1 MNQATP
7 HTLVVAD
14 TPAVPGTSMS
24 ERMRTLLFLNG
35 VGLLILAIFI
45 GWIWFFTLL
54 GKIVLWPIP
63 IDIPFSTPDD
73 GRAWRM
79 AHMEGITHGL
89 LLMAWA
95 AGGRFIRLSAGQ
107 FKWFFWS
114 ALITAWLFTIP
125 PIFNALFGTRGLS
138 FGGAPFKGGMAND
151 IIYLT
156 GWPPVICVH
165 VLLALGALGVWR
177 HYKTVK

>member
-1 MNQATP
+1 MSAETP
-7 HTLVVAD
+7 VVIVTGA
-14 TPAVPGTSMS
+14 SMS

-54 GKIVLWPIP
+54 GRIVLWPIP
-63 IDIPFSTPDD
+63 IEIPISVPDD

-79 AHMEGITHGL
+79 AHMEGLLHGL
-89 LLMAWA
+89 LLMDWA
-95 AGGRFIRLSAGQ
+95 AGGRFIRLSARQ

-114 ALITAWLFTIP
+114 ALTNAWLFTIP
-125 PIFNALFGTRGLS
+125 PIFNALYGTRGLS
-138 FGGAPFKGGMAND
+138 FGGAPFKGGLAND

-156 GWPPVICVH
+156 GWPPVLAVH
-165 VLLALGALGVWR
+165 ILLALAFIGVWR
-177 HYKTVK
+177 HYKTLR